1 MKQHISVLM
10 DGELFDDEA
19 EAVLDKLR
27 RNPEGHDEWLT
38 YHLIGDVLRQPDH
51 VHADISASLRER
63 LQAEPTVLAPHR
75 RSENRARWFAVSA
88 AASVMALVIVAW
100 LSAKVAPEAAPQ
112 VAMQQ
117 SGHQTGNVRPA
128 SLTVKRNIND
138 YLMAHQEFSPADNVQ
153 GATSYIRT
161 VAGQ

>member
-19 EAVLDKLR
+19 ETVLDKLK
-27 RNPEGHDEWLT
+27 RNPEGHSEWLT
-38 YHLIGDVLRQPDH
+38 YHLIGDALRQPDH
-51 VHADISASLRER
+51 VHADISAALRER

-75 RSENRARWFAVSA
+75 HNENRARWFAVSA
-88 AASVMALVIVAW
+88 AASVMALAVVAW
-100 LSAKVAPEAAPQ
+100 LSAKVGPETAPQ

-117 SGHQTGNVRPA
+117 SGNMRPA
-128 SLTVKRNIND
+128 SLSVKRNMND
-138 YLMAHQEFSPADNVQ
+138 YLMAHQEFSPANNVQ